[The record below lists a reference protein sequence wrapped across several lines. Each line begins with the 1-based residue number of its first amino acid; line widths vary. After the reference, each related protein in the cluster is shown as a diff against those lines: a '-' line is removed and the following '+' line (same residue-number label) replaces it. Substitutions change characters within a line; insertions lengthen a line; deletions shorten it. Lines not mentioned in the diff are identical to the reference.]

1 MIEKTA
7 VFYTEEFQ
15 LKLPESF
22 EFSENLQ
29 DADGY
34 LTFSLRLSWSELGI
48 QGDMSIHPGDAD
60 SDGDTWDCFLLT
72 IIPGPEE
79 FELKLALV
87 MRPNTFFDNT
97 YRVYE
102 SWDLDPGQWD
112 EEESPAN
119 LYLNLTNQSYPSPV
133 TSELSTAAEAE
144 KELELAWKSIQALLR
159 QKFEF
164 RIK

>member
-1 MIEKTA
+1 MIEKNA

-34 LTFSLRLSWSELGI
+34 LTFSLRLSWNELGI
-48 QGDMSIHPGDAD
+48 QGDMSIHPGEAD
-60 SDGDTWDCFLLT
+60 PDGDEWDCFLLT

-87 MRPNTFFDNT
+87 MRPNTFFENA

-112 EEESPAN
+112 EEVSPAN
-119 LYLNLTNQSYPSPV
+119 LYLNLTNQSYPSPI
-133 TSELSTAAEAE
+133 TSELSTAAETE
-144 KELELAWKSIQALLR
+144 KELELAWESIQALLR